1 MTDNKTIVKRYT
13 ADTRAWA
20 QRPVQGAIYS
30 IMSVLKRIFH
40 NMAHCNKM
48 YSSEILG
55 ENRKQNKLIQK
66 SAHQLSSFHFIVLFA
81 N

>member
-55 ENRKQNKLIQK
+55 ENRKQNNTKI
-66 SAHQLSSFHFIVLFA
+66 SASIV
-81 N
+81 